1 MLIKKISQDAVSKHP
16 IGISLQNQTVQS
28 FNNPKDGFLMRIG
41 DNIYRLHR
49 QAVVYSYK
57 IL

>member
-1 MLIKKISQDAVSKHP
+1 MPVKKISQDGVSKHR

-28 FNNPKDGFLMRIG
+28 FNNPEDGFLMRIG
-41 DNIYRLHR
+41 DNIYRLQR